1 MAKIRLTYDTPEV
14 QAILDS
20 VQFKQD
26 KVEGK
31 GLTTNDFTD
40 AYKAKLEA
48 LGIHSG
54 TTAYWD
60 SVSYTPAAGE
70 LVIYTDYQS
79 KEVDGK
85 TVYIPGI
92 KVGSGNGYVQD
103 LAFISEA
110 QSAALIAHIQDL
122 TIHVTSSEKAFWNDK
137 QDTITDLADIRA
149 GAALGATALQSFT
162 EADPTVPAWAKAS
175 TKPTYTAAEV
185 GALPSTTLIPTKTSD
200 LINDSGFIHLGTTL
214 ETL

>member
-79 KEVDGK
+79 KEVDGQ

-110 QSAALIAHIQDL
+110 QSSALMAHIND
-122 TIHVTSSEKAFWNDK
+122 TAVHTSASEKLFWNDK
-137 QDTITDLADIRA
+137 LNVDDDN
-149 GAALGATALQSFT
+149 
-162 EADPTVPAWAKAS
+162 
-175 TKPTYTAAEV
+175 EV
-185 GALPSTTLIPTKTSD
+185 VNETLIFNRD
-200 LINDSGFIHLGTTL
+200 
-214 ETL
+214 

>member
-48 LGIHSG
+48 LGISSG

-60 SVSYTPAAGE
+60 SVSYIPAAGE

-79 KEVDGK
+79 KEVDGQ

-110 QSAALIAHIQDL
+110 QSSALMDHINN
-122 TIHVTSSEKAFWNDK
+122 TAVHTSASEKLFWNRKLNVNDS
-137 QDTITDLADIRA
+137 Q
-149 GAALGATALQSFT
+149 
-162 EADPTVPAWAKAS
+162 
-175 TKPTYTAAEV
+175 EV
-185 GALPSTTLIPTKTSD
+185 VEETLIF
-200 LINDSGFIHLGTTL
+200 NRN
-214 ETL
+214 